1 MGEHTHDTGDSRNP
15 AADGQSGDPRV
26 ERRSPKQVFSLLGT
40 ETRIGILYALA
51 ESPDESVPFAV
62 LRDRVGTRDSG
73 QFNSHPGKLADHVVR
88 RTEDGYE
95 LTVAGSGIVGAL
107 RAGRYTASITSVRR
121 NSD

>member
-1 MGEHTHDTGDSRNP
+1 MGEHTHDTGDSRTP

-26 ERRSPKQVFSLLGT
+26 ERRSKQVFSLLGT

-51 ESPDESVPFAV
+51 ESPEESVPFAV
-62 LRDRVGTRDSG
+62 LCDRVGTRDSG
-73 QFNSHPGKLADHVVR
+73 QFNSHPGPRVCHVVR